1 MYVSSHLF
9 ELVLATA
16 SSSLTGC
23 LGESNFKGGV
33 PILDHDGSK
42 EFSLPRAS
50 NIAFTS
56 LPTLRLN
63 EQSAETGSLPV
74 QLTFSPGVGGQVYS
88 GSCPDYI
95 AYGDQSITS
104 YPQRKY
110 FSSHWPAEAVHK
122 ALEVS
127 LITCLKS
134 CILKDMLIKRMCGC

>member
-1 MYVSSHLF
+1 MF

-16 SSSLTGC
+16 SSLLTG
-23 LGESNFKGGV
+23 LGPNFKGGV
-33 PILDHDGSK
+33 PSLNHEGSK

-56 LPTLRLN
+56 LPTMRLN
-63 EQSAETGSLPV
+63 EQAAETENLPV
-74 QLTFSPGVGGQVYS
+74 QLTFSPGVGGKVYS
-88 GSCPDYI
+88 GSCPDPMI
-95 AYGDQSITS
+95 YGDPPITS

-127 LITCLKS
+127 PIKCLKI
-134 CILKDMLIKRMCGC
+134 CILMDRVIKRMCSC

>member
-1 MYVSSHLF
+1 M
-9 ELVLATA
+9 
-16 SSSLTGC
+16 LTGC

-33 PILDHDGSK
+33 PILNHEGSK
-42 EFSLPRAS
+42 EFSMPRAS

-56 LPTLRLN
+56 LPTMRLN
-63 EQSAETGSLPV
+63 EPAAETESLPV

-88 GSCPDYI
+88 GSCPDPI

-127 LITCLKS
+127 PIMCLKT
-134 CILKDMLIKRMCGC
+134 CILIDKLIKRMCGC